1 MCEGGEVPVPHQ
13 SCHPSCPQEQLACE
27 KWRTLEGEEGDGR
40 GVGGRKEGG
49 RDVGGG
55 EGVCVV

>member
-27 KWRTLEGEEGDGR
+27 KWRTLEGEEGDG
-40 GVGGRKEGG
+40 GGRREEYG
-49 RDVGGG
+49 RG
-55 EGVCVV
+55 EGRKR